1 MPLWPRDRSKGES
14 VSDRARSEKSVG
26 GKEKRGAERGREGKM
41 GRGGEGERGR
51 GGEGERERPGS
62 LCTPAEHEVSAGSSA
77 AHPFTKAQV
86 PCFQPGCGVSNN
98 EPPVTITL

>member
-1 MPLWPRDRSKGES
+1 MTEPALRSQWGERRKE
-14 VSDRARSEKSVG
+14 VQREG
-26 GKEKRGAERGREGKM
+26 GKGRWE
-41 GRGGEGERGR
+41 
-51 GGEGERERPGS
+51 EGERERPGS